1 MSTKARLPSY
11 EPMLAAYHR
20 AFSGE
25 LQAMV
30 AALPIQAGQ
39 TVLDMACGDGV
50 YGPWLAERVGPAGR
64 VVSVDVRPEY
74 LEVARRH
81 TANSPFARNI
91 EYRAASIESLPFE
104 DDLFDLC
111 WCAQSLYSLPDPVEA
126 LQHMR
131 RVTKPGG
138 VVAVLEGDTLHRLIL
153 PWPVDVELSVH
164 AAALAAVR
172 QKSDQPG
179 KYYVGRQLRRVFRQA
194 GLEQIESRTFATD
207 RAAPLGQDDR
217 AFFTEYLKSLSQRV
231 ATYLEAP
238 IRGEFDRLVNPQS
251 RDFLLDDPDLTATC
265 IDQVVWGRKPFTN
278 TTSCGSARASV

>member
-11 EPMLAAYHR
+11 EPMLEAYHR
-20 AFSGE
+20 AFAGE

-30 AALPIQAGQ
+30 AALPIEAGQ

-50 YGPWLAERVGPAGR
+50 YGPWLAQRVGPAGR

-74 LEVARRH
+74 LELARKH
-81 TANSPFARNI
+81 AANSPLGGII

-104 DDLFDLC
+104 EDLFDLC

-131 RVTKPGG
+131 HVTRPGG
-138 VVAVLEGDTLHRLIL
+138 VIAVLEGDTLHHVIL

-164 AAALAAVR
+164 AAALEAVR
-172 QKSDQPG
+172 QKSNKPG
-179 KYYVGRQLRRVFRQA
+179 KYYVGRKLRRVFRQA

-207 RAAPLGQDDR
+207 RAAPLGPDER
-217 AFFTEYLKSLSQRV
+217 AYFTEYLKGLSQRV
-231 ATYLEAP
+231 AAYLEPP
-238 IRGEFDRLVNPQS
+238 IREEFDRLVGPHSQ
-251 RDFLLDDPDLTATC
+251 DFLLDDPDLTATC

-278 TTSCGSARASV
+278 TTSCGSARASM